1 MKQDSAPTRS
11 QITAR
16 LARLRALAED
26 RGTDEYGRREIA
38 KLLKAQGQSAPSDC
52 PRYAAVLLE
61 SGDPYIIV
69 AETLDEL
76 AVDIGN
82 HVAGEIPLSP
92 DRAIDLDTGDTRE
105 VAVEVAVSLGEP
117 RLDSAS
123 RSADRCR

>member
-16 LARLRALAED
+16 LERLRALAEA
-26 RGTDEYGRREIA
+26 RVTDEYGRREIA
-38 KLLKAQGQSAPSDC
+38 ELLSAQGQSRHATC

-69 AETLDEL
+69 AQTLDKL
-76 AVDIGN
+76 AVDIAN
-82 HVAGEIPLSP
+82 HVAGEVPLSP
-92 DRAIDLDTGDTRE
+92 DRALDLDTGDRRD
-105 VAVEVAVSLGEP
+105 VAVEVAVTFSEP

-123 RSADRCR
+123 WAGRQS